1 MAEPETAQNQQ
12 EERPGQGE
20 VKPAVKKE
28 EKQKS
33 LEGIL
38 KTPFNVAVGSAV
50 LAGAYAL
57 GGLDW
62 LVTTAS
68 FQIGA
73 FIENRLIKEKK
84 NEEKDKAK
92 KPYTSSTFANEAIGG
107 LGFTVPLVYGVNFE
121 RALPQALGIDGL
133 VNILGYSVPAAALA
147 VGGLTFATI
156 PLFNLVYYPIT
167 HLAHKKTFKGMGE
180 DLKKNYWK
188 DLPRSMALGIPWAA
202 AVAASVAMPAWYP
215 FLFPVLA
222 GFEVAYRLVLSRED
236 LDYKKLAKY
245 ANPLYYLGKLIDSVA
260 NPVAAILK
268 HSAKSIYE
276 TGASLS
282 SGLEGVV
289 RTAAPAHA

>member
-1 MAEPETAQNQQ
+1 MAEPETTQIPQEKTPEQNA
-12 EERPGQGE
+12 
-20 VKPAVKKE
+20 KPAVKE

-38 KTPFNVAVGSAV
+38 KTPFNLALGSAAI
-50 LAGAYAL
+50 AGSYML

-68 FQIGA
+68 FPIGA
-73 FIENRLIKEKK
+73 FIEKRLIKEKK
-84 NEEKDKAK
+84 DEEKGKAK
-92 KPYTSSTFANEAIGG
+92 KPYTSRIFANEAIGG
-107 LGFTVPLVYGVNFE
+107 LGFTVPLIYGVNFE

-133 VNILGYSVPAAALA
+133 VNVLGYSVPAAALA
-147 VGGLTFATI
+147 VGGLAFATI

-188 DLPRSMALGIPWAA
+188 DLPRTMALGIPYAA
-202 AVAASVAMPAWYP
+202 AVAASVAMPSLYP
-215 FLFPVLA
+215 LLFPVLA
-222 GFEVAYRLVLSRED
+222 VFEVAYRIFLSRED

-245 ANPLYYLGKLIDSVA
+245 ANPFYYLGKLIDSVA
-260 NPVAAILK
+260 NPVAAVLK
-268 HSAKSIYE
+268 HSAKSMYE
-276 TGASLS
+276 TGASLG

-289 RTAAPAHA
+289 RAAAPAHA